1 MTVQSRR
8 GPRRPAEALL
18 IDFDGVVYRRNLAAG
33 AAVEE
38 RHGLAPGTVTDIGAQ
53 WGRLRQALAGEV
65 TRAEWLDGIAHALA
79 DRVGGLEEARTLAA
93 EAHAHH
99 GEVVPEVL
107 AFVDEV
113 RAAGRRVGLAANAMD
128 DFDAVLARYD
138 LAGHFD
144 VIVNSSVIGVHKP
157 APEFFTRACLAVGTP
172 PDRCLFVDDDD
183 RDVRAARAARLSAY
197 RYNGPADFP
206 YLRAALG
213 L

>member
-1 MTVQSRR
+1 MR
-8 GPRRPAEALL
+8 GPRQPATALL
-18 IDFDGVVYRRNLAAG
+18 IDFAGVVYRRDPSAS

-38 RHGLAPGTVTDIGAQ
+38 RHGLPPGTVTDLGAQ

-79 DRVGGLEEARTLAA
+79 DRVGGLDAARTLAA
-93 EAHAHH
+93 EAHAHD
-99 GEVVPEVL
+99 GEIVPEVL

-128 DFDAVLARYD
+128 DFDAVLARYGLTD
-138 LAGHFD
+138 HFD
-144 VIVNSSVIGVHKP
+144 VIVNSSAIGIHKP
-157 APEFFTRACLAVGTP
+157 APEFFTRACLAIETP
-172 PDRCLFVDDDD
+172 PERCLFVDDDD

-197 RYNGPADFP
+197 RYNGPQDFP